1 MLQNPHMA
9 APLTGVVPVVPTI
22 FHDDETVDLG
32 GTARVVDYLMDAR
45 VDGLCLLANYS
56 EQFSLTDAERDAI
69 ARALLERV
77 AGRLPVIVTTSHYS
91 ARVAAMRSRA
101 AQDMGAAMV
110 MIMPPFFG
118 ATITVSGPAVI
129 EYFKEVADAIH
140 IPIMVQDAPL
150 SPTPLPVSLLIDLVN
165 QVPQVQY
172 AKIEVQQAADKLHSL
187 VSALGDSLPGPF
199 DGEES
204 VTLIP
209 DLDAGA
215 RGTMPSSMVPGE
227 LGQIVRRYLS
237 GDRADAVS
245 AWDDLLPLIH
255 FENRQCGLRAQ
266 KILLA
271 EGGIVASDR
280 TRAPFG
286 PVSPRTRRGLIELAR
301 RRDPMIMRWAR

>member
-1 MLQNPHMA
+1 MA
-9 APLTGVVPVVPTI
+9 ASLTGVVPVVPTI
-22 FHDDETVDLG
+22 FYDDETVDLA
-32 GTARVVDYLMDAR
+32 GTARVIDYLIDAE

-56 EQFSLTDAERDAI
+56 EQFSLTDAERDTI
-69 ARALLERV
+69 ARTLLDHV

-91 ARVAAMRSRA
+91 ARVATMRSRD
-101 AQDMGAAMV
+101 AQAMGAAMV

-118 ATITVSGPAVI
+118 ATLSVPAPGVV
-129 EYFKEVADAIH
+129 EYFKTVADAID

-150 SPTPLPVSLLIDLVN
+150 SSTPLPASLLIDLIK
-165 QVPQVQY
+165 QVPQAQY
-172 AKIEVQQAADKLHSL
+172 VKIEVPQAADKLNLL
-187 VSALGDSLPGPF
+187 VSALGEDLPGPF

-215 RGTMPSSMVPGE
+215 KGTMPSSMIPGE
-227 LGQIVRRYLS
+227 LGRIVRRYLS
-237 GDRADAVS
+237 GDRAGAAG
-245 AWDDLLPLIH
+245 AWEDLLPLIH

-271 EGGIVASDR
+271 EGGITGSDR
-280 TRAPFG
+280 TRAPLG

-301 RRDPMIMRWAR
+301 RRDPLILRWAR

>member
-1 MLQNPHMA
+1 MDA
-9 APLTGVVPVVPTI
+9 ALAGVVPVVPTI
-22 FHDDETVDLG
+22 FRDDETVDLG
-32 GTARVVDYLMDAR
+32 GTARVVDYLVDAG

-77 AGRLPVIVTTSHYS
+77 AGRLPVVVATSHYS
-91 ARVAAMRSRA
+91 ARVAAARSRA

-110 MIMPPFFG
+110 MLMPPFFG
-118 ATITVSGPAVI
+118 AALTVPGPAVI
-129 EYFKEVADAIH
+129 EYFQQVAGSID

-165 QVPQVQY
+165 RVPRVQY
-172 AKIEVQQAADKLHSL
+172 AKVEVPQAADKLHAL
-187 VSALGDSLPGPF
+187 VRALGEDLPGPF

-215 RGTMPSSMVPGE
+215 TGTMPSSMVPAE
-227 LGQIVRRYLS
+227 LGHIFRRYRS
-237 GDRADAVS
+237 GDRAGAMS
-245 AWDDLLPLIH
+245 AWENLLPLIH

-271 EGGIVASDR
+271 EGGIIASDR

-286 PVSPRTRRGLIELAR
+286 PVSPRTRRGLIELAV
-301 RRDPMIMRWAR
+301 RRDPLILRWAR